1 MLAKLV
7 KTVFDIVL
15 GRVILAVGGLL
26 LISGVVFGLIY
37 GRDALMALG
46 LSRET
51 AGSIATVAVVA
62 VCVYGLYLFATKAI
76 DW

>member
-1 MLAKLV
+1 MPGKLV
-7 KTVFDIVL
+7 KIAVNMVL

-26 LISGVVFGLIY
+26 LISGVVFGLVY

-46 LSRET
+46 LSREA
-51 AGSIATVAVVA
+51 AGSIATVAVIA
-62 VCVYGLYLFATKAI
+62 VCVYGMYLFATKAI

>member
-1 MLAKLV
+1 MLGKLAKIV
-7 KTVFDIVL
+7 VNMVL
-15 GRVILAVGGLL
+15 GRVILAVGGTLL
-26 LISGVVFGLIY
+26 VLGVGFGLVY
-37 GRDALMALG
+37 GRDALMAVG
-46 LSRET
+46 LSREA

>member
-1 MLAKLV
+1 MIKKLAK
-7 KTVFDIVL
+7 TVAGMALGRLVL
-15 GRVILAVGGLL
+15 GVGGLL
-26 LISGVVFGLIY
+26 LIFGVGFSLVY

-62 VCVYGLYLFATKAI
+62 VCVYGMYLFATKAI

>member
-1 MLAKLV
+1 MLGKLV
-7 KTVFDIVL
+7 KIAVNMVL

-26 LISGVVFGLIY
+26 LISGVVFGLVY

-46 LSRET
+46 LSREA
-51 AGSIATVAVVA
+51 AGSIATVAVIA
-62 VCVYGLYLFATKAI
+62 VCVYGMYLFATKAI

>member
-1 MLAKLV
+1 MIVKLAKA
-7 KTVFDIVL
+7 VFDILL

-26 LISGVVFGLIY
+26 LVMGVVFGLVY

-46 LSRET
+46 LSRNV
-51 AGSIATVAVVA
+51 AGSIATVGVVA

>member
-1 MLAKLV
+1 MLGKLV
-7 KTVFDIVL
+7 KIAVNMVL

-26 LISGVVFGLIY
+26 LISGVVFGLVY

-46 LSRET
+46 LSREA
-51 AGSIATVAVVA
+51 AGSIATVAVIA
-62 VCVYGLYLFATKAI
+62 VCVYGMYLFATKSI

>member
-1 MLAKLV
+1 MLGKLV
-7 KTVFDIVL
+7 KIAVNMVL

-26 LISGVVFGLIY
+26 LISGVVFGLVY

-46 LSRET
+46 LSREA
-51 AGSIATVAVVA
+51 AGSVATVAVIA
-62 VCVYGLYLFATKAI
+62 VCVYGMYLFSTKAI